1 MPNWRRGTLR
11 DRARKGFGGQVKA
24 SAWHLVAVVVTI
36 AVLEPMGPG
45 VAHGAGVVENPTIE
59 VTTTDDVV
67 DPNDGVVSLREAFD
81 LANAAPGDDTID
93 LAADVTY
100 AVSLDC
106 AIPDDAN
113 VGGDLDHTDRTGA
126 LALDGA
132 IGGSRDFYPRT
143 TVQVDPSCPARAIHA
158 LGDGIVSLSGVV
170 VEGGHPGADDAGG
183 DGGGIRGAGGVSLGT
198 SYVVSNQAAGRG
210 GGIAAP
216 VVRLGGSAVAYNAAS
231 GSGEG
236 PVGGGIWGLD
246 VEVGHSSVFANS
258 TTAPGSLGGGVASP
272 STVRL
277 SDATVSN
284 NVAVGGGGGVV
295 ARRAE
300 VEGSRVQGNRTTG
313 LGAPGGGL
321 LGWSTSEDNRGSVS
335 LNWSGVFDNSAA
347 GGGGGVAASSIG
359 AWSSAVS
366 QNHGVDLG
374 GGPGPF
380 SGGGGGI
387 AAGFL
392 NTDDLAVDRNTVVA
406 AVAGGVAHG
415 GGVRAGEARLTR
427 ASITRNEVEG
437 PGIGGGVYASDVQA
451 ENTTVAE
458 NQVGQG
464 GQGGGLAVTEPG
476 YVSLRLSTITGNSAP
491 AGANIGPAPYSDIS
505 ASVIGE
511 PRGGGRNCTGP
522 TLDSD
527 GYNVV
532 GAGGGCGLHGRG
544 DVRQVSDLQLGWLG
558 RSLAWEIVA
567 LSRRPMG
574 PVLSIVPAWRCP
586 RTEDARGHERPRGRK
601 CEAGAVEVL

>member
-1 MPNWRRGTLR
+1 MVASRRTGAVALSMIAATV
-11 DRARKGFGGQVKA
+11 GW
-24 SAWHLVAVVVTI
+24 SAPVSAQEAAANATI
-36 AVLEPMGPG
+36 V
-45 VAHGAGVVENPTIE
+45 
-59 VTTTDDVV
+59 VTTTADVV
-67 DPNDGVVSLREAFD
+67 DPADDVLSLREAFD
-81 LANAAPGDDTID
+81 LANATPGDDTID

-100 AVSLDC
+100 AIGLDC
-106 AIPDDAN
+106 AAAEDAN
-113 VGGDLDHTDRTGA
+113 HGGDLDHADLSGDLTI
-126 LALDGA
+126 DGA
-132 IGGSRDFYPRT
+132 IGGYREFYPRT

-158 LGDGIVSLSGVV
+158 LGVGIVRLNGVI
-170 VEGGHPGADDAGG
+170 VEGGHPGADDAAG
-183 DGGGIRGAGGVSLGT
+183 DGGGVRGAGEVSLGT
-198 SYVVSNQAAGRG
+198 SYLVSNQAAGRG
-210 GGIAAP
+210 GGLAAP
-216 VVRLGGSAVAYNAAS
+216 VVRLGASVVAYNAAS
-231 GSGEG
+231 GAVEG

-246 VEVGHSSVFANS
+246 VEVTNSSVFANS
-258 TTAPGSLGGGVASP
+258 TTAAGSLGGGVASP

-300 VEGSRVQGNRTTG
+300 VEGSRVQGNRASG
-313 LGAPGGGL
+313 PGAPGGGL
-321 LGWSTSEDNRGSVS
+321 LGWSASEGSQGSVS
-335 LNWSGVFDNSAA
+335 LTWSGVFDNTAT

-374 GGPGPF
+374 GGPGAF
-380 SGGGGGI
+380 RSGGGGI

-406 AVAGGVAHG
+406 AVDGGVAHG

-427 ASITRNEVEG
+427 ASITRNQVEG
-437 PGIGGGVYASDVQA
+437 PGVGGGVYATDLQA
-451 ENTTVAE
+451 DNATVAE
-458 NQVGQG
+458 NQVGPG

-476 YVSLRLSTITGNSAP
+476 SLSLRLSTITGNSAP
-491 AGANIGPAPYSDIS
+491 TGANIGPAPYSDIS

-532 GAGGGCGLHGRG
+532 GAGGGCGLRG
-544 DVRQVSDLQLGWLG
+544 DGDRRQVSDLQLGWLG
-558 RSLAWEIVA
+558 RSSAWEIVA

-601 CEAGAVEVL
+601 CEAGAVEVP